1 MPARPRRGGT
11 CAAACV
17 LAVAVAGSGLG
28 GALAQRQLAP
38 QMELRRF
45 LMSAPKPGLR
55 ADPGTRFQPVPF
67 DEVGGKSGGS
77 NGLLHDLANPN
88 DSPGPFS
95 PGGPSTPENEDG
107 VMSGNPGVIGA
118 RPHWPELGGKL
129 GGHAANPNDSP
140 GP

>member
-1 MPARPRRGGT
+1 
-11 CAAACV
+11 
-17 LAVAVAGSGLG
+17 
-28 GALAQRQLAP
+28 
-38 QMELRRF
+38 MELRRF

-107 VMSGNPGVIGA
+107 VMSGNPASSAPGRTGPTSEA
-118 RPHWPELGGKL
+118 SSAATPPTRTTRPDRESGRQRLVG
-129 GGHAANPNDSP
+129 S
-140 GP
+140 

>member
-1 MPARPRRGGT
+1 MGRHLCRCMCAGGGGGGCQPRRGARVPAPAGT
-11 CAAACV
+11 ADGVAAISDV
-17 LAVAVAGSGLG
+17 
-28 GALAQRQLAP
+28 
-38 QMELRRF
+38 
-45 LMSAPKPGLR
+45 R
-55 ADPGTRFQPVPF
+55 AWTSPRFQPVPF

-77 NGLLHDLANPN
+77 HGLLHDLANPN

-118 RPHWPELGGKL
+118 RPHWPDLGGKL
-129 GGHAANPNDSP
+129 GNHAANPNDSP